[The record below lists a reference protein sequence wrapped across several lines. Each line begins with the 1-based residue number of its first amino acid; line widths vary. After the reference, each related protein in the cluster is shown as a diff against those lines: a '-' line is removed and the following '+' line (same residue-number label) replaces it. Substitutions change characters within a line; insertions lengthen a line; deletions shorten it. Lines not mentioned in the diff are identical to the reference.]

1 MPTYTTH
8 DGETLTYTELG
19 EGRPLVLLHGFLGTG
34 TQWIDQGPATT
45 LAEQGHRVILPDLRG
60 HTTKATAYPPDAL
73 VDDGL
78 ALVRELDLRDYALG
92 GYSLG
97 ARVAFRMLVR
107 GARPTRLVIGG
118 QGLVELTKE
127 QRNPQA
133 QNRRVLTALA
143 NKTPL
148 AAADKQLASWIT
160 GDPAALLATLDT
172 LVQTPEAEVS
182 KVETP
187 TLVAV
192 GNRDERQHSAE
203 ALAEDLPN
211 ATFVRVPG
219 NHFTALANLGP
230 AMRDFL
236 A

>member
-1 MPTYTTH
+1 MPTFTTQ
-8 DGETLTYTELG
+8 DGEKLTYTELG
-19 EGRPLVLLHGFLGTG
+19 EGRPLLLLHGFMGTS
-34 TQWIDQGPATT
+34 TQWTEHGPATF

-60 HTTKATAYPPDAL
+60 HATPAATYPPDAL
-73 VDDGL
+73 VTDGL
-78 ALVRELDLRDYALG
+78 ALVTELALTDYDLG

-97 ARVAFRMLVR
+97 ARVAFRMLIR
-107 GARPTRLVIGG
+107 GASPRRLIIGG

-127 QRNPQA
+127 QSNPQA

-148 AAADKQLASWIT
+148 SPADNQLAKWIT
-160 GDPAALLATLDT
+160 GDPAALLAVLDS
-172 LVQTPEAEVS
+172 LVQTPATEVS
-182 KVETP
+182 KIETP
-187 TLVAV
+187 TLIAV
-192 GNRDERQHSAE
+192 GERDERPPSAE
-203 ALAEDLPN
+203 ALARTLPN

-230 AMRDFL
+230 AMSDFL